1 MKCFVCG
8 APTAFAFAKTYT
20 EEPFATFM
28 TDIGEVRYE
37 RCPDCGFTISRT
49 HAELDAA
56 RWQQLNQDFHHHL
69 EDPDQERLNNQPPYA
84 EQALMLAM
92 LSRHGVVDMADALD
106 FAAGYGTLSRLLGEY
121 FGIELPI
128 HDPFISGSG
137 TALHIQP
144 GAGRT
149 FNTVINSAMFE
160 HVTCRE
166 DLDQVDRLVSS
177 TGCLILHTVVC
188 ERVPNDPDW
197 FYIRI
202 PVHTA
207 FHTNGS
213 MQRLMEQWGY
223 RSSLYCPP
231 SKCWVLFRD
240 PPADTAARLAALNR
254 QLQAEWFIYK
264 EGFVDYWK
272 GF

>member
-1 MKCFVCG
+1 MKCFICG
-8 APTAFAFAKTYT
+8 ADTSFAFAKTYT

-28 TDIGEVRYE
+28 AGIGEVRYE
-37 RCPDCGFTISRT
+37 RCPQCGFTFSRT

-56 RWQQLNQDFHHHL
+56 RWQKLNQDFHHHL
-69 EDPDQERLNNQPPYA
+69 EDPQQQRLNNQPPYA

-92 LSRHGVVDMADALD
+92 LSRRGLIDLDDGLD
-106 FAAGYGTLSRLLGEY
+106 FAAGYGTLSGLLHEL
-121 FGIELPI
+121 FGIVLPI
-128 HDPFISGSG
+128 HDPYIHDAEGPRY
-137 TALHIQP
+137 IRP
-144 GAGRT
+144 GPGRT
-149 FNTVINSAMFE
+149 FATVINSAMFE
-160 HVTCRE
+160 HVIRRE
-166 DLDQVDRLVSS
+166 DLDQVNRLVSPA
-177 TGCLILHTVVC
+177 GCLVLHTVVC
-188 ERVPNDPDW
+188 ERVPDDPDW

-213 MQRLMEQWGY
+213 MRRLMEQWGY

-240 PPADTAARLAALNR
+240 PPADTAARLEALNE
-254 QLQAEWFIYK
+254 QLQAEWFLYR